1 MKILNALNKRTFSA
15 KGFAVASL
23 AAAISLA
30 GCSSDNPDSG
40 SNTSTTSLSGIA
52 VDGYLAGA
60 TVYIDFNNNGR
71 KNAGEPTAITDKDG
85 YFTTAK
91 DGTEYCASDAST
103 LEKIHCLKA
112 GGLETGSVVRTFGG
126 YDIFTG
132 EPFTGSLSARI
143 TVGADGVVA
152 SQMVSPLTSML
163 VDIPDATDQQDI
175 LDFFGLSTSDLEAD
189 FLDSAGYDA
198 NAVNSAIKLHKIVTI
213 LAKAFTDAYDEF
225 GDERSFPET
234 PNAILYKALGE
245 NLAAN
250 NLLNSTTLG
259 NAFDDAKAS
268 ILALYTADEN
278 VSFPGNVSSGVR
290 STAISDALDIIG
302 LVDDAIPSGTL
313 FADAKS
319 RVIGVET
326 VVKKILDGDADT
338 NDAIAE
344 AGDISSGLYTAIDS
358 ALSGGD
364 VDFIELTEVDYSAL
378 TPDYDDVA
386 VVGGDSFAELANK
399 QLYVNLSDDGKS
411 GSAFFFF
418 NSEQNATGGELN
430 VCIEYDDG
438 ISGEPEF
445 EETDG
450 VLLKGTWLSLDDSRL
465 ILNLAGS
472 LTVSLTD
479 KGTTSNNLNR
489 YSLSYGGDTLT
500 WTSSDGLLDE
510 LQDSEIATQP
520 TNDVTCETLLNETSS
535 NNNQLR

>member
-91 DGTEYCASDAST
+91 NGTEYCASDAST

-143 TVGADGVVA
+143 TVGTDGVVA

-163 VDIPDATDQQDI
+163 VDIPDANDQQDI
-175 LDFFGLSTSDLEAD
+175 LDVFGLSTSDLEAD
-189 FLDSAGYDA
+189 FLDIAGYDA

-245 NLAAN
+245 NIAAN

-259 NAFDDAKAS
+259 DAFDDAQTS
-268 ILALYTADEN
+268 ILALYTADED

-338 NDAIAE
+338 DDAITE
-344 AGDISSGLYTAIDS
+344 AGNTGSGLYTAIDS

-364 VDFIELTEVDYSAL
+364 VDFIALTEVDYSAP

-438 ISGEPEF
+438 KGGEPEF

-479 KGTTSNNLNR
+479 KGTASNNLNR

-520 TNDVTCETLLNETSS
+520 TNDATCETLLNETSN